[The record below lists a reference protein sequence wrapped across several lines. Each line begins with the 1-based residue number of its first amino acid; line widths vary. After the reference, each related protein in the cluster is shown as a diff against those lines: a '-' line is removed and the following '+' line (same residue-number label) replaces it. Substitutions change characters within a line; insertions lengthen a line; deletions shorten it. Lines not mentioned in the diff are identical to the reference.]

1 MYMDNNV
8 SAPATNKVTPVT
20 VLVLGI
26 VAAALSYN
34 GVTIAGI
41 IVGCIA
47 AKKVKEYLSQ
57 NNGETCT
64 MVMIGSILSKVGIY
78 FGIGVTVIYA
88 VYCAYFAIFYIGY
101 FAIIIG
107 YFGAFF
113 TALFEGLS
121 NYTDFLLPVLFNL

>member
-1 MYMDNNV
+1 MDNN
-8 SAPATNKVTPVT
+8 APVTGTTKVTPVT

-78 FGIGVTVIYA
+78 LGIGVTVIYA
-88 VYCAYFAIFYIGY
+88 VYFAFYFIFILYSGY
-101 FAIIIG
+101 RHKRIP
-107 YFGAFF
+107 Y
-113 TALFEGLS
+113 
-121 NYTDFLLPVLFNL
+121 

>member
-1 MYMDNNV
+1 MDNN
-8 SAPATNKVTPVT
+8 APVTGTTKVTPVT

-78 FGIGVTVIYA
+78 LGIGVTVIYA
-88 VYCAYFAIFYIGY
+88 VYFAFYFMMIF
-101 FAIIIG
+101 G
-107 YFGAFF
+107 YFGVFF

>member
-1 MYMDNNV
+1 MDNN
-8 SAPATNKVTPVT
+8 APVTGTTKVTPVT

-57 NNGETCT
+57 NNGETGT

-78 FGIGVTVIYA
+78 LGIGVTVIYA
-88 VYCAYFAIFYIGY
+88 VYFAFYFMMIF
-101 FAIIIG
+101 G
-107 YFGAFF
+107 YFGAIF

>member
-1 MYMDNNV
+1 MDNNV

-78 FGIGVTVIYA
+78 LGIGVTVIY
-88 VYCAYFAIFYIGY
+88 VVYFAFYFMMIF
-101 FAIIIG
+101 G
-107 YFGAFF
+107 YFGVFF

>member
-1 MYMDNNV
+1 MYMDNN
-8 SAPATNKVTPVT
+8 APVTNTNKVTPVT

-34 GVTIAGI
+34 GVSVAGI

-64 MVMIGSILSKVGIY
+64 MVMVGSILSKVGIY
-78 FGIGVTVIYA
+78 LGIGLTVIYA
-88 VYCAYFAIFYIGY
+88 VYFACLSIFYVGY
-101 FAIIIG
+101 FAIVIG
-107 YFGAFF
+107 YFCQFF
-113 TALFEGLS
+113 AAMFEILS
-121 NYTDFLLPVLFNL
+121 KYTGFYVSLPF

>member
-1 MYMDNNV
+1 MDKN
-8 SAPATNKVTPVT
+8 APVNGTTKVTPVT

-34 GVTIAGI
+34 GVSVAGI

-78 FGIGVTVIYA
+78 LGIGVTVIYA
-88 VYCAYFAIFYIGY
+88 VYFAFYFMIIF
-101 FAIIIG
+101 G

-113 TALFEGLS
+113 TALSKEFS
-121 NYTDFLLPVLFNL
+121 NIPISFFPSFLIC

>member
-1 MYMDNNV
+1 MDNNV
-8 SAPATNKVTPVT
+8 SAPATNKVTPVN

-47 AKKVKEYLSQ
+47 AKKVKEYLEQ

-64 MVMIGSILSKVGIY
+64 MVMVGSILSKVGIY
-78 FGIGVTVIYA
+78 LGIGLTVIYA
-88 VYCAYFAIFYIGY
+88 VYFAFYFMIIF
-101 FAIIIG
+101 G
-107 YFGAFF
+107 YFGAIIA
-113 TALFEGLS
+113 ALFEALS
-121 NYTDFLLPVLFNL
+121 NYTDFLLPVLF

>member
-1 MYMDNNV
+1 MDNNV

-78 FGIGVTVIYA
+78 LGIGVTVIYA

-113 TALFEGLS
+113 TALFEEFS

>member
-1 MYMDNNV
+1 MDNNV

-41 IVGCIA
+41 IVGFIA
-47 AKKVKEYLSQ
+47 AKKVKEYLEQ
-57 NNGETCT
+57 NNGVTCT
-64 MVMIGSILSKVGIY
+64 MVMVGSILSKVGIY
-78 FGIGVTVIYA
+78 LGIGVTVIYA
-88 VYCAYFAIFYIGY
+88 VYCAYIAVFYIGY